1 MREKLSQLSETELA
15 VIKVLAY
22 SHIFHHPLRLDEI
35 VERTDMTNADSKVI
49 QNTLDDLVKWGA
61 ISQASGYYFIGDSP
75 AIIKKRESGENEAK
89 KLMKVAQR
97 MSLLIYCFPFVR
109 AVFVSGSL
117 SKGSVPDDADIDYF
131 IVTRKN
137 KLWIAR
143 TLLVLFK
150 RIFLLGSKKY
160 FCVNYFVDEANM
172 EIPDKNIF
180 TATEVSSIIPLQ
192 GSQAC
197 EEFMRQND
205 WYRAFYPNMHV
216 PNSQVPEDQFVKRLS
231 KSLIEPLFFENQAEK
246 LDKYFMKR
254 TYKRWTSMYGKGYT
268 DAEFELA
275 FRTHRGTSKNHNKN
289 YQKRVLQTIEN
300 NINQVISRMKTEA
313 VNG

>member
-1 MREKLSQLSETELA
+1 MRERISQLSEIELS

-35 VERTDMTNADSKVI
+35 VERTDIPDADEQTILES
-49 QNTLDDLVKWGA
+49 LDGLVRAGA
-61 ISQASGYYFIGDSP
+61 ISHFSSYYFLGDCPSV
-75 AIIKKRESGENEAK
+75 IKKRESGEREAK

-117 SKGSVPDDADIDYF
+117 SKGSVPDDADVDYF
-131 IVTRKN
+131 IVTNKN
-137 KLWIAR
+137 RLWIAR

-172 EIPDKNIF
+172 EIPDQNIF
-180 TATEVSSIIPLQ
+180 TATEVSTIIPLQ
-192 GSQAC
+192 GNQVC

-205 WYRAFYPNMHV
+205 WYRSFYPNMRL
-216 PNSQVPEDQFVKRLS
+216 PKKQVPENQLIKRLS

-268 DAEFELA
+268 DTEFELA

-289 YQKRVLQTIEN
+289 YQKRVLQTIESN
-300 NINQVISRMKTEA
+300 MNQAISRIKTEV